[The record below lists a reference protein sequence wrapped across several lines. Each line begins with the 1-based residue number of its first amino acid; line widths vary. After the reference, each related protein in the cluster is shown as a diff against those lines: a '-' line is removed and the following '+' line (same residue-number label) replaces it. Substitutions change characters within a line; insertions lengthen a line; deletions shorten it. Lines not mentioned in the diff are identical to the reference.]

1 MQTAARCDTF
11 SPQQRGMGC
20 GNKKGNEMQGVVKF
34 IKGCLL
40 FALLWGLFMWF
51 CFWQKE
57 GMETG
62 MAILQSLYAGVIYQA
77 MTTLIAR
84 FKARRQA
91 KPL

>member
-1 MQTAARCDTF
+1 
-11 SPQQRGMGC
+11 
-20 GNKKGNEMQGVVKF
+20 MQGVMKF

-77 MTTLIAR
+77 MTTLIVR

-91 KPL
+91 